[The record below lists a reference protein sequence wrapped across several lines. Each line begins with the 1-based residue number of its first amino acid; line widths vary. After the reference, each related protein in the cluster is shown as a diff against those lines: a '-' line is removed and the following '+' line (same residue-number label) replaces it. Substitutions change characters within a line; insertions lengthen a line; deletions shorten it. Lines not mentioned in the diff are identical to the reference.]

1 MKKRAKL
8 EKLVHTQPATPPEN
22 KPNGEFKRP
31 NFKLTLKDWTKLKIM
46 ALERNTS
53 LENLLLEAIQDFFLN
68 SHKDNKSS

>member
-8 EKLVHTQPATPPEN
+8 EKLVYTQPSTQPET

-31 NFKLTLKDWTKLKIM
+31 NFKLSLKDWTTLKIM

-53 LENLLLEAIQDFFLN
+53 LENLLLEAIQDFFLKYQ
-68 SHKDNKSS
+68 KDTQSS